1 MRSFKRIMRPAVFLS
16 IVVSVWISVE
26 MVLAIH
32 NEDGHLSFIMFV
44 STCMV
49 AILSAF
55 LLLAW
60 IIATVRYG
68 PRFINDL
75 KDLSI
80 MRDGVQ
86 WLEKNAYFG
95 LYTALIAKIIQLLF
109 KDNDFLCRVGAALFP
124 TGIFILCL
132 CGGTCLILVTLKK
145 LGFERLVTNKRTTK
159 IRRKHSSTFSNYK
172 FPR

>member
-16 IVVSVWISVE
+16 IVISVWISAE
-26 MVLAIH
+26 MILAVH
-32 NEDGHLSFIMFV
+32 NEDVHLSFIMFV
-44 STCMV
+44 STCM
-49 AILSAF
+49 AATLSIF

-68 PRFINDL
+68 PRFIKDL

-109 KDNDFLCRVGAALFP
+109 KDNDLLYRVGAALFP

-132 CGGTCLILVTLKK
+132 CGGTCLTLIAFKK
-145 LGFERLVTNKRTTK
+145 LGFERLVTNKQAIK
-159 IRRKHSSTFSNYK
+159 RRKKHSSTFSNYK